1 MVYGFLGLSLSG
13 YVIAI
18 LILTQLTIASVTVFL
33 HRNKSNMA
41 LKLHPIASHFF
52 RFWLWLATGIKTK
65 EWVSVHRKHHAKCET
80 IEDPHSPKNWGLKT
94 MLLRGAGLAINL
106 TVLLCMQAPLI
117 RCISLLFIKL
127 MLGFIIIRACMWH
140 YWRQH

>member
-1 MVYGFLGLSLSG
+1 MAK
-13 YVIAI
+13 I
-18 LILTQLTIASVTVFL
+18 VFL

-106 TVLLCMQAPLI
+106 TVLSCMQAPLI